1 MLTEQVRK
9 REKKK
14 LERAGWVKGFVEG
27 VVWPKEGEMKRVLG
41 VVKRCVGRAFFLF
54 LLAFSNTRIRKIQ
67 SIKFA

>member
-14 LERAGWVKGFVEG
+14 LERSVWLRGFVEG

-41 VVKRCVGRAFFLF
+41 VVKRCVGGFLSPF
-54 LLAFSNTRIRKIQ
+54 AIR
-67 SIKFA
+67 SL